1 MAFRFDIENIFA
13 IWNWPEIAHIT
24 FNENALYSL
33 ELKLL
38 RYNRKGTEMCC
49 GVRMSREKKRVVH
62 AKYKNTKAK

>member
-33 ELKLL
+33 ELKL
-38 RYNRKGTEMCC
+38 RHYNRKGTQMCC
-49 GVRMSREKKRVVH
+49 GVRMSREKKMSR
-62 AKYKNTKAK
+62 ACKI